1 MNKIILFAL
10 CLLSTSLVNANDDLT
25 ILHSGIAYDEAKK
38 VLIAKGWVPS
48 KNKNINN
55 SSLYALEIY
64 EQGLV
69 EVVDCISMEL
79 DACRF
84 RFVKQNKVLEVKTVT
99 RRLTV
104 DSYKIM
110 KK

>member
-1 MNKIILFAL
+1 MNKLILFTL
-10 CLLSTSLVNANDDLT
+10 CLLNTSLVNAKDDLT
-25 ILHSGIAYDEAKK
+25 ILHSGMAYDEARK

-48 KNKNINN
+48 KNQNINN
-55 SSLYALEIY
+55 SSLYAVEIY

-69 EVVDCISMEL
+69 EVIDCISMEL

-104 DSYKIM
+104 DSYKTM